1 MTNLYEIA
9 SLIQVNNK
17 DEALAI
23 SGYSQLLDK
32 VVNCKELED
41 REKAEISSNI
51 REIIADEL
59 NHQEKLQKLYSM
71 LTLIEPNK
79 D

>member
-1 MTNLYEIA
+1 MNDSYEIA
-9 SLIQVNNK
+9 KLIQENNE
-17 DEALAI
+17 DEAEAI
-23 SGYSQLLDK
+23 AGYSELLNK
-32 VVNCKELED
+32 VLASSIED

-59 NHQEKLQKLYSM
+59 NHQKRLQELYSM